1 MAGND
6 ADNCKPEGEL
16 TKLVVEKY
24 GSKGG
29 SLEFPKQKHGW
40 VIKGDPKDEQVIKD
54 IQTVFTKTH

>member
-1 MAGND
+1 M
-6 ADNCKPEGEL
+6 
-16 TKLVVEKY
+16 VEKY